1 MRITEAV
8 SVPKGFYDVGNWTF
22 FREQKYVVM
31 WVSLVAVANVSFI
44 IQWCPFDNVLHS
56 LKMKSLQYNGAS
68 LVAKSDGMHF

>member
-1 MRITEAV
+1 MRNTEAE
-8 SVPKGFYDVGNWTF
+8 SVPKGFYDVGNWTL

-31 WVSLVAVANVSFI
+31 WVFLVANVSFI

-68 LVAKSDGMHF
+68 LVAKSGGMHF